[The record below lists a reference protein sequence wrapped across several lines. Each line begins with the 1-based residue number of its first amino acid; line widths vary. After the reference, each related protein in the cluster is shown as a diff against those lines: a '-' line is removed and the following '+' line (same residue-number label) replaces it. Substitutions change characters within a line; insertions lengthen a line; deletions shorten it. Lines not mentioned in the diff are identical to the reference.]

1 MTLRVPSRAAR
12 ALFAGAAT
20 FAYYATPDF
29 IASRRNRALTKA
41 GLAVAAGVAAV
52 HDDRTSQA
60 ATEDTKKRL
69 AGATLAALPTSR
81 KLLLAGCSAAMLTG
95 SVAATVA
102 VERWIFRR
110 AERRGADG
118 VRLPHTRG
126 AVLLGALT
134 TALMLIPVPDER

>member
-29 IASRRNRALTKA
+29 IGSRRNRALAKA
-41 GLAVAAGVAAV
+41 GLAVAAGAV
-52 HDDRTSQA
+52 GVRDGRAVQA
-60 ATEDTKKRL
+60 ATPGTQERL
-69 AGATLAALPTSR
+69 TGATLAALPTSR
-81 KLLLAGCSAAMLTG
+81 KLALAGWLAAMLTG
-95 SVAATVA
+95 SVAAIVA
-102 VERWIFRR
+102 TERWIFRR

-126 AVLLGALT
+126 AVLISALT
-134 TALMLIPVPDER
+134 TALTLIPVPEER